1 MLIARQGLSFSPD
14 VTVRFLAKDRGSG
27 RVRMAWLVATLS
39 LIVIWV
45 ASIFKVFFGAT
56 SSNKKNVLFVIAH
69 PDDESMF
76 FSPTINYLASSGY
89 NLHMLC
95 FSTVIQRVPLM
106 RPEEFLVSLSK
117 SEGCYWKAVKISFWS
132 PRMNLFVSG
141 NADGMG
147 SIRKDELHQACAVLR
162 VPLEQLKVLD
172 HPDLQDGF
180 GQVWSHDFLAK
191 IIGEEVSNHDIHTI
205 ITFDNYGVSGHC
217 NHRDVH
223 HGVLKFLQTNSER
236 NIKAWELASLNIFRK
251 YSGPIDIWLSIF
263 SFKRNP
269 SKAIIINEQPWKS
282 YKAMAQHLSQWVW
295 FRKLFVSFSSYT
307 YANTLDR
314 INP

>member
-1 MLIARQGLSFSPD
+1 
-14 VTVRFLAKDRGSG
+14 
-27 RVRMAWLVATLS
+27 MAWLVATLS

-56 SSNKKNVLFVIAH
+56 SSSKAAKLDDISLSWTSGNKKNVLFVIAH

-76 FSPTINYLASSGY
+76 FSPTINYLASNGY

-95 FSTVIQRVPLM
+95 FSTGTFYIGAVLFLFRVVEFLKILSKLPYNNIETLMAWEALGKMSCIRLVQCSGCLLIYTSNVMQVPL
-106 RPEEFLVSLSK
+106 
-117 SEGCYWKAVKISFWS
+117 
-132 PRMNLFVSG
+132 
-141 NADGMG
+141 
-147 SIRKDELHQACAVLR
+147 Q
-162 VPLEQLKVLD
+162 QLKVLD

-180 GQVWSHDFLAK
+180 GQVWSHDLLAK
-191 IIGEEVSNHDIHTI
+191 VIGEEVSNHDIHTI

-263 SFKRNP
+263 SSKRNA

>member
-1 MLIARQGLSFSPD
+1 
-14 VTVRFLAKDRGSG
+14 
-27 RVRMAWLVATLS
+27 MAWLVATLS

-56 SSNKKNVLFVIAH
+56 SSSKAAVLDDGNKKNVLFVIAH

-95 FSTVIQRVPLM
+95 FST
-106 RPEEFLVSLSK
+106 
-117 SEGCYWKAVKISFWS
+117 
-132 PRMNLFVSG
+132 G

-162 VPLEQLKVLD
+162 VLSKLSKKGSMIILLVIEVKKVFLLIYISNVMQVPLEQLKVLD
-172 HPDLQDGF
+172 HPNLQDGF
-180 GQVWSHDFLAK
+180 GQVWSHDLLAK
-191 IIGEEVSNHDIHTI
+191 VIGEEVSNHDIHTI

-263 SFKRNP
+263 SSKRNP

-314 INP
+314 INT

>member
-1 MLIARQGLSFSPD
+1 
-14 VTVRFLAKDRGSG
+14 
-27 RVRMAWLVATLS
+27 MAWLVATLS

-56 SSNKKNVLFVIAH
+56 SSSKAAVLDDGNKKNVLFVIAH

-95 FSTVIQRVPLM
+95 FST
-106 RPEEFLVSLSK
+106 
-117 SEGCYWKAVKISFWS
+117 
-132 PRMNLFVSG
+132 G

-162 VPLEQLKVLD
+162 VLSKLSKKGSMIILLVIEVKKVFLLIYISNVMQVPLEQLKVLD

>member
-1 MLIARQGLSFSPD
+1 
-14 VTVRFLAKDRGSG
+14 
-27 RVRMAWLVATLS
+27 MAWLVATLS

-56 SSNKKNVLFVIAH
+56 SSSKAAVLDDGKCNKKNVLFVIAH

-76 FSPTINYLASSGY
+76 FSPTINYLASNGY

-95 FSTVIQRVPLM
+95 FST
-106 RPEEFLVSLSK
+106 
-117 SEGCYWKAVKISFWS
+117 
-132 PRMNLFVSG
+132 G
-141 NADGMG
+141 NADGTG

-162 VPLEQLKVLD
+162 VPLQQLKVLD

-180 GQVWSHDFLAK
+180 GQVWSHDLLAK
-191 IIGEEVSNHDIHTI
+191 VIGEEVSNHDIHTI
-205 ITFDNYGVSGHC
+205 VTFDNYGVSGHC

-263 SFKRNP
+263 SSKRNP

>member
-1 MLIARQGLSFSPD
+1 
-14 VTVRFLAKDRGSG
+14 
-27 RVRMAWLVATLS
+27 MAWLVATLS

-56 SSNKKNVLFVIAH
+56 SSSKAAVLDDGNKKNVLFVIAH
-69 PDDESMF
+69 PDDESIGYAF
-76 FSPTINYLASSGY
+76 TLPT
-89 NLHMLC
+89 
-95 FSTVIQRVPLM
+95 
-106 RPEEFLVSLSK
+106 
-117 SEGCYWKAVKISFWS
+117 
-132 PRMNLFVSG
+132 G

-172 HPDLQDGF
+172 HPNLQDGF
-180 GQVWSHDFLAK
+180 GQVWSHDLLAK
-191 IIGEEVSNHDIHTI
+191 VIGEEVSNHDIHTI

-223 HGVLKFLQTNSER
+223 HGFLQTNSER

-263 SFKRNP
+263 SSKRNP

-314 INP
+314 INT

>member
-1 MLIARQGLSFSPD
+1 
-14 VTVRFLAKDRGSG
+14 
-27 RVRMAWLVATLS
+27 MAWLVATLS

-56 SSNKKNVLFVIAH
+56 SSSKAAVLDDGNKKNVLFVIAH

-95 FSTVIQRVPLM
+95 FST
-106 RPEEFLVSLSK
+106 
-117 SEGCYWKAVKISFWS
+117 
-132 PRMNLFVSG
+132 G

-172 HPDLQDGF
+172 HPNLQDGF
-180 GQVWSHDFLAK
+180 GQVWSHDLLAK
-191 IIGEEVSNHDIHTI
+191 VIGEEVSNHDIHTI

-263 SFKRNP
+263 SSKRNP

-314 INP
+314 INT